1 MPIYEFLLFL
11 KLASTITHAGMSIQ
25 DSDTRNV
32 EKNAGYTR
40 NTRYVCDR
48 YVCDIIL
55 MYEFN

>member
-1 MPIYEFLLFL
+1 ML
-11 KLASTITHAGMSIQ
+11 GVSIQ

-32 EKNAGYTR
+32 EKNTGHTR
-40 NTRYVCDR
+40 NARYVCDR

>member
-1 MPIYEFLLFL
+1 ML
-11 KLASTITHAGMSIQ
+11 GVSIQ